1 MCTFEQALEGWLSN
15 AGYLSMDKENEIHRS
30 HRTNDHSISS
40 DVKMHSEAFQH
51 SEAEPVMERHVER
64 HVERNVERI
73 GAMALNHLSQER
85 PSEMLGPI
93 ETNEHLERRATSLR
107 RTSVLEER
115 NYQALAT
122 ERAAAEA
129 KLRKDLR
136 AVALERWSEPLNPE
150 RRSTLSGWWCVD
162 MYEWSSTCCRTV
174 LSDLLPRQELLR
186 NAEALFHVLLKRHIS
201 IHGCV

>member
-1 MCTFEQALEGWLSN
+1 MCASEQALEGWLSN
-15 AGYLSMDKENEIHRS
+15 AGYLSMDKENEIHGS

-64 HVERNVERI
+64 I

-85 PSEMLGPI
+85 PSEMLGP
-93 ETNEHLERRATSLR
+93 ETNAHREHLDKRGTSLR

-115 NYQALAT
+115 NYQALAS

-150 RRSTLSGWWCVD
+150 RRTTLVAGGV
-162 MYEWSSTCCRTV
+162 
-174 LSDLLPRQELLR
+174 
-186 NAEALFHVLLKRHIS
+186 
-201 IHGCV
+201 